1 MIRVK
6 RSLASPSGPTARKA
20 GGSQGHV
27 RIIMAQKLT
36 YKKAGVD
43 IAKANRFVDAIK
55 KMSSVTMNEGAI
67 NRPGS
72 FGALFDLSFLKYKDP
87 VLVSSTDGV
96 GTKLLIANL
105 AGKHDT
111 VGIDLVAM
119 NVNDV
124 LCTGARP
131 LFFLDYIATGK
142 LNSKIMKDVMKGIVA
157 GCRMAGCALIGGE
170 TAEMPDMYKGEDYD
184 LAGFAV
190 GVVEAQGIIDG
201 TGVKCGD
208 VLIGLS
214 SSGLH
219 SNGYSLAR
227 RSLSTKE
234 QKLYAQILLK
244 PTTIYVKPVLALLEK
259 IRVKGMAHMTGGS
272 WYEKLTKVLP
282 EGLCFAVKKGSWPTL
297 RIFELIQDKGHI
309 PEHEMYR
316 TFNMGIGFALVVSP
330 SDVIEVQFFLRT
342 LKVESFVIGEVIEDS
357 KHKVVFE

>member
-1 MIRVK
+1 
-6 RSLASPSGPTARKA
+6 
-20 GGSQGHV
+20 
-27 RIIMAQKLT
+27 MAQKLT

-43 IAKANRFVDAIK
+43 ITKANRFVDAIK
-55 KMSSVTMNEGAI
+55 QMSAVTLNKGVI

-72 FGALFDLSFLKYKDP
+72 FGALFDPNFLKYKHP

-96 GTKLLIANL
+96 GTKLLVANL

-119 NVNDV
+119 NVNDI
-124 LCTGARP
+124 LCTGAKP

-142 LNSKIMKDVMKGIVA
+142 LNPRIMNSVMKGIVA
-157 GCRMAGCALIGGE
+157 GCRLAGCALIGGE

-184 LAGFAV
+184 LAGFTV
-190 GVVEAQGIIDG
+190 GVVENDGIIDG
-201 TGVKCGD
+201 TGIKCND
-208 VLIGLS
+208 VLIGLP

-227 RSLSTKE
+227 KALSSRE

-244 PTTIYVKPVLALLEK
+244 PTCIYVKPVLALLEK
-259 IRVKGMAHMTGGS
+259 FQIKGMAHMTGGA

-282 EGLCFAVKKGSWPTL
+282 KGLCFAVNKGSWPIP
-297 RIFELIQDKGHI
+297 RIFSLIQDKGHI
-309 PEHEMYR
+309 PDHEMYR

-330 SDVIEVQFFLRT
+330 KDAAAVQSFLR
-342 LKVESFVIGEVIEDS
+342 LHKVKSFVIGEVAQDP
-357 KHKVVFE
+357 KHKVIFK

>member
-1 MIRVK
+1 
-6 RSLASPSGPTARKA
+6 
-20 GGSQGHV
+20 
-27 RIIMAQKLT
+27 MAQSLT

-55 KMSSVTMNEGAI
+55 QMSGATMNRGVI

-72 FGALFDLSFLKYKDP
+72 FGALFDLGSFRYKKP

-96 GTKLLIANL
+96 GTKLLVANL
-105 AGKHDT
+105 VGKHDT

-142 LNSKIMKDVMKGIVA
+142 LNNKTMKDVMKGIVA

-170 TAEMPDMYKGEDYD
+170 TAEMPDMYKGEEYD
-184 LAGFAV
+184 LAGFTV
-190 GVVEAQGIIDG
+190 GVVEANGIIDG
-201 TGVKCGD
+201 STIKYDD
-208 VLIGLS
+208 VLIGLP

-227 RSLSTKE
+227 KAISPKE
-234 QKLYAQILLK
+234 QKAYAQILLK
-244 PTTIYVKPVLALLEK
+244 PTCIYVKPVLALLDK
-259 IRVKGMAHMTGGS
+259 IKVKGMAHMTGGA

-282 EGLCFAVKKGSWPTL
+282 KGLCFEVKKGSWPAL

-309 PEHEMYR
+309 PEHEMFR
-316 TFNMGIGFALVVSP
+316 TFNMGIGFAIVVSP
-330 SDVIEVQFFLRT
+330 RDVIGVQAFLRSQ
-342 LKVESFVIGEVIEDS
+342 KHESFVIGRVIQDS
-357 KHKVVFE
+357 KHKVIFK

>member
-1 MIRVK
+1 MFMI
-6 RSLASPSGPTARKA
+6 
-20 GGSQGHV
+20 
-27 RIIMAQKLT
+27 QKLT

-43 IAKANRFVDAIK
+43 IGKANRFVEAIK
-55 KMSSVTMNEGAI
+55 QMSSVTQNCGVI
-67 NRPGS
+67 HRPGS
-72 FGALFDLSFLKYKDP
+72 FGALFDLNFLKYKSP

-142 LNSKIMKDVMKGIVA
+142 FNPKIMKDVMKGIVN

-170 TAEMPDMYKGEDYD
+170 TAEMPGMYKNDDYD
-184 LAGFAV
+184 LAGFTV

-201 TGVKCGD
+201 SGIKCDD
-208 VLIGLS
+208 VLIGLP

-219 SNGYSLAR
+219 SNGYSLVRKA
-227 RSLSTKE
+227 LSTKE

-244 PTTIYVKPVLALLEK
+244 PTCIYVKPVLALLEK
-259 IRVKGMAHMTGGS
+259 IQVKGMAHMTGGA
-272 WYEKLTKVLP
+272 WYEKLTRVLP
-282 EGLCFAVKKGSWPTL
+282 KGLCFAVKKGSWPIP
-297 RIFELIQDKGHI
+297 RIFGLIQDKGRV
-309 PEHEMYR
+309 PEQEMYR
-316 TFNMGIGFALVVSP
+316 TFNMGIGFCLVVDP
-330 SDVIEVQFFLRT
+330 QDVAGVQSFLR
-342 LKVESFVIGEVIEDS
+342 LYKVESFVIGEVIQDS
-357 KHKVVFE
+357 KHKVIFE

>member
-1 MIRVK
+1 M
-6 RSLASPSGPTARKA
+6 S
-20 GGSQGHV
+20 
-27 RIIMAQKLT
+27 QKLT

-55 KMSSVTMNEGAI
+55 VMSAGTLKRGVI

-72 FGALFDLSFLKYKDP
+72 FGALFDLNLFKYKKP

-96 GTKLLIANL
+96 GTKLLVANL
-105 AGKHDT
+105 VGKHDT

-142 LNSKIMKDVMKGIVA
+142 LNNKIMKDVMKGIVN
-157 GCRMAGCALIGGE
+157 GCRQAGCALIGGE
-170 TAEMPDMYKGEDYD
+170 TAEMPDMYRNEDYD
-184 LAGFAV
+184 LAGFTV
-190 GVVEAQGIIDG
+190 GVVESDGIIDG
-201 TGVKCGD
+201 TTIKCND
-208 VLIGLS
+208 VLIGLP

-227 RSLSTKE
+227 KALSVQE
-234 QKLYAQILLK
+234 QKLYGQILLK
-244 PTTIYVKPVLALLEK
+244 PTCIYVKPVLALLDK
-259 IRVKGMAHMTGGS
+259 IKVKGMAHMTGGA

-282 EGLCFAVKKGSWPTL
+282 KGLCFSVNKGSWPIP
-297 RIFELIQDKGHI
+297 RIFDLIKDKGRI
-309 PEHEMYR
+309 PEHEMFR

-330 SDVIEVQFFLRT
+330 KDVVAVQSFLRIH
-342 LKVESFVIGEVIEDS
+342 KIESFVIGEVIQDP
-357 KHKVVFE
+357 KHKVIFK

>member
-1 MIRVK
+1 M
-6 RSLASPSGPTARKA
+6 AR
-20 GGSQGHV
+20 Q
-27 RIIMAQKLT
+27 LT
-36 YKKAGVD
+36 YKEAGVD
-43 IAKANRFVDAIK
+43 ISKANRFVEGIK
-55 KMSSVTMNEGAI
+55 KMSSSTINRGVV

-72 FGALFDLSFLKYKDP
+72 FGALFDLGFAKYKNP

-96 GTKLLIANL
+96 GTKLLVANL
-105 AGKHDT
+105 AGKHDK

-119 NVNDV
+119 NVNDI
-124 LCTGARP
+124 LCTGATP

-142 LNSKIMKDVMKGIVA
+142 LNSKIMNSVMKGIVA
-157 GCRMAGCALIGGE
+157 GCRMSGCALIGGE

-184 LAGFAV
+184 LAGFTV
-190 GVVEAQGIIDG
+190 GVVEKNGIIDG
-201 TGVKCGD
+201 SGIKSDD

-227 RSLSTKE
+227 KALSIKE

-244 PTTIYVKPVLALLEK
+244 PTCIYVKPVLALLK
-259 IRVKGMAHMTGGS
+259 GIKVKGMAHMTGGA

-282 EGLCFAVKKGSWPTL
+282 KGLCFAVKKGSWPMP

-316 TFNMGIGFALVVSP
+316 TFNMGIGFALVISP
-330 SDVIEVQFFLRT
+330 ENVNGVQSFLRT
-342 LKVESFVIGEVIEDS
+342 QKVKSFVIGQVIQDA

>member
-1 MIRVK
+1 MK
-6 RSLASPSGPTARKA
+6 
-20 GGSQGHV
+20 
-27 RIIMAQKLT
+27 KLT

-55 KMSSVTMNEGAI
+55 VMSKSTMNKHVL
-67 NRPGS
+67 NKQGS
-72 FGALFDLSFLKYKDP
+72 FGALFNLNAFKYKNP

-96 GTKLLIANL
+96 GTKLLVANL
-105 AGKHDT
+105 AGKHDA

-142 LNSKIMKDVMKGIVA
+142 LNNKIMKDVMKGIVA
-157 GCRMAGCALIGGE
+157 GCRMAGCVLIGGE
-170 TAEMPDMYKGEDYD
+170 TAEMPDMYKGKDYD
-184 LAGFAV
+184 LAGFTV
-190 GVVEAQGIIDG
+190 GVVEVQGIIDG
-201 TGVKCGD
+201 SGIKCND
-208 VLIGLS
+208 VLIGLP

-227 RSLSTKE
+227 KALSTKE

-244 PTTIYVKPVLALLEK
+244 PTCIYVKPVLALLGK
-259 IRVKGMAHMTGGS
+259 IQVKGMAHMTGGA

-282 EGLCFAVKKGSWPTL
+282 KGLCFAVNKGSWPAL
-297 RIFELIQDKGHI
+297 RIFDLIQDKGHI

-316 TFNMGIGFALVVSP
+316 TFNMGIGFCLVVDP
-330 SDVIEVQFFLRT
+330 KNVVGVHAFLRSQ
-342 LKVESFVIGEVIEDS
+342 KQESFVIGRVIQDS
-357 KHKVVFE
+357 KRKVIFS

>member
-1 MIRVK
+1 
-6 RSLASPSGPTARKA
+6 
-20 GGSQGHV
+20 
-27 RIIMAQKLT
+27 MAQKLT

-43 IAKANRFVDAIK
+43 IAKANRFVGAIK
-55 KMSSVTMNEGAI
+55 QMSSVTMNRGVI

-72 FGALFDLSFLKYKDP
+72 FGSLFDLNSLKYKKP

-96 GTKLLIANL
+96 GTKLLVANL

-142 LNSKIMKDVMKGIVA
+142 LNDKIMKDVMKGIVT

-184 LAGFAV
+184 LAGFTV
-190 GVVEAQGIIDG
+190 GVVERDRIIDG
-201 TGVKCGD
+201 SGIRCD
-208 VLIGLS
+208 DILIGLP

-227 RSLSTKE
+227 KALSTEE

-244 PTTIYVKPVLALLEK
+244 PTCIYVKPVLALLER
-259 IRVKGMAHMTGGS
+259 IQVKGMAHMTGGA

-282 EGLCFAVKKGSWPTL
+282 KGLCFAVKKASWPVP
-297 RIFELIQDKGHI
+297 RIFELIRDKGRV

-316 TFNMGIGFALVVSP
+316 TFNMGVGFALVVAP
-330 SDVIEVQFFLRT
+330 GDVV
-342 LKVESFVIGEVIEDS
+342 G
-357 KHKVVFE
+357 

>member
-1 MIRVK
+1 
-6 RSLASPSGPTARKA
+6 
-20 GGSQGHV
+20 
-27 RIIMAQKLT
+27 MAQQLT

-43 IAKANRFVDAIK
+43 IAKANRFVDTIK
-55 KMSSVTMNEGAI
+55 QMSGATMSRGVI

-72 FGALFDLSFLKYKDP
+72 FGALFDLSFFKYKNP

-105 AGKHDT
+105 AKKHDT

-119 NVNDV
+119 NVNDI

-142 LNSKIMKDVMKGIVA
+142 LNSTIMNSVMKGIIA
-157 GCRMAGCALIGGE
+157 GCKLAGCALIGGE

-184 LAGFAV
+184 LAGFTV
-190 GVVEAQGIIDG
+190 GAVEAQGIIDG
-201 TGVKCGD
+201 AGIKCND
-208 VLIGLS
+208 VLIGLP

-227 RSLSTKE
+227 KALSTKE

-244 PTTIYVKPVLALLEK
+244 PTIIYVKPVLALIEK
-259 IRVKGMAHMTGGS
+259 IRVKGMAHMTGGA

-282 EGLCFAVKKGSWPTL
+282 KGLCFSVNKGNWPVP
-297 RIFELIQDKGHI
+297 RIFKLIQDKGRI
-309 PEHEMYR
+309 PEHEMYH
-316 TFNMGIGFALVVSP
+316 TFNMGIGFCLVVAPENVVAAQS
-330 SDVIEVQFFLRT
+330 FLRVH
-342 LKVESFVIGEVIEDS
+342 KVESFVIGEVIQDS
-357 KHKVVFE
+357 KHKVIFS

>member
-1 MIRVK
+1 M
-6 RSLASPSGPTARKA
+6 GDEEMTN
-20 GGSQGHV
+20 
-27 RIIMAQKLT
+27 KLT

-43 IAKANRFVDAIK
+43 IAKANGFVAAIK
-55 KMSSVTMNEGAI
+55 QMSSVTKNRGVI

-72 FGALFDLSFLKYKDP
+72 FGALFNLNSFKYKNP

-119 NVNDV
+119 NVNDI

-142 LNSKIMKDVMKGIVA
+142 LNPKIMKDVMKGIVA
-157 GCRMAGCALIGGE
+157 GCRLSGCALIGGE

-184 LAGFAV
+184 LAGFTV
-190 GVVEAQGIIDG
+190 GVVEAKGIIDG
-201 TGVKCGD
+201 SGIKSGD
-208 VLIGLS
+208 VLIGLP

-227 RSLSTKE
+227 KALSTKE

-244 PTTIYVKPVLALLEK
+244 PTCIYVKPVLALLAK
-259 IRVKGMAHMTGGS
+259 FQVKGMAHMTGGA

-282 EGLCFAVKKGSWPTL
+282 KGLCFSVSKGSWPIP
-297 RIFELIQDKGHI
+297 RIFRLIQDKGRV

-316 TFNMGIGFALVVSP
+316 TFNMGIGFCLVVAP
-330 SDVIEVQFFLRT
+330 KDVIGVQSFLRGQK
-342 LKVESFVIGEVIEDS
+342 LESFVIGEVIQDP
-357 KHKVVFE
+357 KHKVIFT

>member
-1 MIRVK
+1 
-6 RSLASPSGPTARKA
+6 
-20 GGSQGHV
+20 
-27 RIIMAQKLT
+27 MAQKLT

-43 IAKANRFVDAIK
+43 IAKANGFVAAVK
-55 KMSSVTMNEGAI
+55 RMSSVTI
-67 NRPGS
+67 NKGVIDRPGS
-72 FGALFDLSFLKYKDP
+72 FGALFDLNFLKYKNP

-131 LFFLDYIATGK
+131 LFFLDYIAAGK
-142 LNSKIMKDVMKGIVA
+142 LNPKIMNSVMKGIVA

-184 LAGFAV
+184 LAGFTV

-201 TGVKCGD
+201 SGIKCDD
-208 VLIGLS
+208 VLIGLP

-227 RSLSTKE
+227 KALSTKE

-244 PTTIYVKPVLALLEK
+244 PTCIYVKPVLALLEK
-259 IRVKGMAHMTGGS
+259 MQVKGMAHMTGGA

-282 EGLCFAVKKGSWPTL
+282 EGLCFAVKKGTWPTP
-297 RIFELIQDKGHI
+297 RIFKLIQDKGRI

-316 TFNMGIGFALVVSP
+316 TFNMGIGFVLVVSP
-330 SDVIEVQFFLRT
+330 KDVVGAQAFLRT
-342 LKVESFVIGEVIEDS
+342 HKLESFVIGKVTQNS
-357 KHKVVFE
+357 RHKVIFE